1 MPVCEICSLKK
12 DAPAPEASL
21 HYGGADTTHGVRPIL
36 LGEGVLS
43 QHQAAYRGHPH
54 IYEGEVR
61 KLLDLAVAI
70 PSANLP
76 RIAAT
81 LAAEKSHDL
90 VRALLDHMSI
100 AEVLAFTKFLDGP
113 RKVRQWTKKLE
124 RLSADPNRPVKA
136 STKVSADAR
145 EQVPS
150 LQVPTQRN
158 AFDSTRHLDSPLRL
172 PTSTPHPPQLPKPT
186 ACPPPTLRPHFTHQG
201 GDREE
206 DCSRQPGGARGRQRD
221 RGSSQENPRQGEDR
235 AACGEAR
242 ILPPYVSDRRLERAG
257 RPCALRTG

>member
-1 MPVCEICSLKK
+1 MAAVWDDQVTHSLSGVASHQTIGTKPPHQAPPPCRLVAFRSTHTPLTTTLQSTNQYGDYDDDGAWGDAGAGQWECNLCKFKNSPFMPVCEICSLKK

-124 RLSADPNRPVKA
+124 RLSADPNRPVK
-136 STKVSADAR
+136 
-145 EQVPS
+145 
-150 LQVPTQRN
+150 
-158 AFDSTRHLDSPLRL
+158 
-172 PTSTPHPPQLPKPT
+172 
-186 ACPPPTLRPHFTHQG
+186 
-201 GDREE
+201 
-206 DCSRQPGGARGRQRD
+206 
-221 RGSSQENPRQGEDR
+221 
-235 AACGEAR
+235 
-242 ILPPYVSDRRLERAG
+242 
-257 RPCALRTG
+257 